1 MNFHCRF
8 PQTSNDYPAR
18 EELKMLGARKVET
31 AQPSPYASRADFC
44 RIFETNM
51 NRLYLLAFLLTADQ
65 TLAEQC
71 FVGGLHISQEGN
83 HVFREWAESW
93 ARRAIILNAI
103 RMVRPRQTADQT
115 LPAKDRSGWP
125 EMTKRAEIAQILE
138 LPTFERFVFVMS
150 VLEGYSDQEC
160 SLHLG
165 CLRADV
171 VAARSWAL
179 QRMGQSAQ
187 IVTIASGQEER
198 TLRSNQGGQGQSNH
212 KGGLLRVYPQP
223 GEGKATRAEP
233 HSVSQLI
240 DGHHAFA

>member
-1 MNFHCRF
+1 M
-8 PQTSNDYPAR
+8 R
-18 EELKMLGARKVET
+18 EELKMLGARRVET
-31 AQPSPYASRADFC
+31 GQPSPYARRADFC
-44 RIFETNM
+44 RIFESQM
-51 NRLYLLAFLLTADQ
+51 KPLYLLAFLLTGDQ

-115 LPAKDRSGWP
+115 QPAKDRSAWP
-125 EMTKRAEIAQILE
+125 EMVKGAEMGDLVD

-165 CLRADV
+165 CVRGEV
-171 VAARSWAL
+171 VAARSRAL
-179 QRMGQSAQ
+179 KRMGQSAET
-187 IVTIASGQEER
+187 VRVARGQEEEPSSR
-198 TLRSNQGGQGQSNH
+198 VAEIFECSPLRDLTKSI
-212 KGGLLRVYPQP
+212 
-223 GEGKATRAEP
+223 TRLVAA
-233 HSVSQLI
+233 SS
-240 DGHHAFA
+240 

>member
-1 MNFHCRF
+1 
-8 PQTSNDYPAR
+8 
-18 EELKMLGARKVET
+18 MLGARKVET

-44 RIFETNM
+44 RIFEADM

-115 LPAKDRSGWP
+115 LPAKDRTGWP
-125 EMTKRAEIAQILE
+125 EMMLKRAEIAQIVE

-171 VAARSWAL
+171 VAARSRAL

-187 IVTIASGQEER
+187 VVSIASGREDR
-198 TLRSNQGGQGQSNH
+198 TLRPDQGGQGQSNH
-212 KGGLLRVYPQP
+212 NGGLLRIYPQP
-223 GEGKATRAEP
+223 RKERATDAEAP
-233 HSVSQLI
+233 SVSQLM